1 MVAACKNKTS
11 CAASLLTG
19 LQEEENTYDKVMA
32 GCHIHIG
39 GKVSVAVPTAQEVDG
54 TQGIRRNKERDTT
67 WDGIEAM

>member
-54 TQGIRRNKERDTT
+54 TQGIRRNKERDKT